1 MSETSSPHRGL
12 TRRGFL
18 KASGVA
24 AGALGLAGA
33 ASMTT
38 SDGWLAPAKAYAEPE
53 ERVAHL
59 CHQFHCLGGCCLKCT
74 VRDGRIAK
82 IEPND
87 ALEKDD
93 QRICLRGINEVQHVY
108 AADRIQTPLKR
119 VGERGEGKFDQIS
132 WDEAIKT
139 IADAIK

>member
-59 CHQFHCLGGCCLKCT
+59 CHQFHCLTGCNLKCT
-74 VRDGRIAK
+74 IRDERVAL
-82 IEPND
+82 IEPSD
-87 ALEKDD
+87 LVDETH
-93 QRICLRGINEVQHVY
+93 RTICLRGII
-108 AADRIQTPLKR
+108 RILIALSGIIIPLLP
-119 VGERGEGKFDQIS
+119 D
-132 WDEAIKT
+132 T
-139 IADAIK
+139 